1 MMRTAIEE
9 IWTKVILLC
18 QKCVGARGLNKPYH
32 FRIIIRELNTYL
44 RQSATDRSL
53 ADIGRFA

>member
-1 MMRTAIEE
+1 MSTAVDE

-18 QKCVGARGLNKPYH
+18 QKCVGARGLNKAYH
-32 FRIIIRELNTYL
+32 FKIIFRELNTYL
-44 RQSATDRSL
+44 RQPTTDRYL